1 MSRTHKPK
9 PPDKGESAPKPSRK
23 VAIEEVLRS
32 LQDLVNN
39 ELSVAAPPA
48 EARPL
53 QEADVVPVAPP
64 APESGFLIPFEPAP
78 ALARNGDTG
87 TNATIS
93 LEALPESVAET
104 APAPEP
110 APLAKEPLP
119 PEGLQQELPYLEPEP
134 AIETP
139 VTAAIEPSSLLLEP
153 DFPGP
158 ELPGTDE
165 LDDRS
170 IHITSIEKETEIEP
184 AASPDMPIPALP
196 ADDLP
201 ELEPVAS
208 DPILETSGTGTNSA
222 LADAD
227 SLNDIPVLEDA
238 VDLHDELEP
247 HPNLDESSLP
257 AAALPAAQDGRRLAI
272 QVAARLNVELRKAG
286 QPGLSSDVIARLAHL
301 LEETLAKGAPNMENS
316 AKTKH

>member
-9 PPDKGESAPKPSRK
+9 PPDKGEAAPKPSRK

-39 ELSVAAPPA
+39 ELSADTPKPETPA
-48 EARPL
+48 
-53 QEADVVPVAPP
+53 VPAMGI
-64 APESGFLIPFEPAP
+64 A
-78 ALARNGDTG
+78 
-87 TNATIS
+87 S
-93 LEALPESVAET
+93 LEAPVPASEISNAFSSASAPVQADSSTNTTIDLEVLPECAPET
-104 APAPEP
+104 AAAPEP
-110 APLAKEPLP
+110 ARSAKRPLP

-134 AIETP
+134 TSETP
-139 VTAAIEPSSLLLEP
+139 VTAAVEPSSLLQEP

-170 IHITSIEKETEIEP
+170 IGNITGASATGTEP
-184 AASPDMPIPALP
+184 AGSPGMSIPASLADDIPAL
-196 ADDLP
+196 
-201 ELEPVAS
+201 EPVVSGPIPDIADAGAS
-208 DPILETSGTGTNSA
+208 PA

-227 SLNDIPVLEDA
+227 GLNDIPVLEDV
-238 VDLHDELEP
+238 VDLPEELES
-247 HPNLDESSLP
+247 HPVMDEP
-257 AAALPAAQDGRRLAI
+257 PPPVAALPAAQDGRRLAI